1 MNNRSDEYLLEMK
14 HITKTFPG
22 VKALDDVNFNL
33 KKGEVHI
40 LLGENGAGKSTLMK
54 VLAGAHAPD
63 GGELILEG
71 QKLQR
76 LNPITSQKNGIGI
89 IYQEF
94 NLVPYLSVAENIF
107 IDHMPKKNG
116 FMIDHKGMH
125 EESERLLEGLNMK
138 VDTHAHASDIP
149 VAQQQMVEVAK
160 ALTHNLKIL
169 IMDEPTS
176 SLSDREIEQLFKTI
190 KKLTDQG
197 IGIIYISH
205 RLQEIPLIGDRITIL
220 RDGKYICTEEV
231 QGITTQQMIKLM
243 VGREISNL
251 YVREHHEPGELAL
264 KVTDLC
270 SKRSR
275 LKHAGIEL
283 RRGEI
288 VGLSGLVGAGRTELA
303 RAIFHVDPYD
313 SGTIEFFGEELE
325 ANLSPGEV
333 IEKGLSLIP
342 EDRKRQGVSLIL
354 SIAHNVVMASLD
366 RLNPGRVIN
375 TNKERSIVDRYVN
388 ELSIATPSTEQLV
401 QNLSGGNQQ
410 KVVLAKWLCTEAEV
424 IIFDEP
430 TRGIDVGAKGEIYTF
445 MNALAKEGK
454 AILMISSELP
464 EVIGMSDRIYVM
476 RDGQVVKEL
485 SHTEATQELIISYAM
500 EGGREQVGVN

>member
-1 MNNRSDEYLLEMK
+1 MNKRCDEYLLEMK
-14 HITKTFPG
+14 HITKAFPG

-63 GGELILEG
+63 SGELIMEG

-76 LNPITSQKNGIGI
+76 LNPRTSQKYGIGI

-116 FMIDHKGMH
+116 FMIDHKRMH
-125 EESERLLEGLNMK
+125 QESERLLKSLNME

-190 KKLTDQG
+190 KKLTSQG
-197 IGIIYISH
+197 IGVIYISH
-205 RLQEIPLIGDRITIL
+205 RLQEIPIIGDRITIL

-231 QGITTQQMIKLM
+231 KEITTQQMIKMM

-251 YVREHHEPGELAL
+251 YVRDHHKPGELAL
-264 KVTDLC
+264 KVTDLS
-270 SKRSR
+270 SKKSK
-275 LKHAGIEL
+275 LKNASIEL

-288 VGLSGLVGAGRTELA
+288 VGLAGLVGAGRTELA

-313 SGTIEFFGEELE
+313 SGTIEFFGEELKKE
-325 ANLSPGEV
+325 LSPGEV

-366 RLNPGRVIN
+366 RLNPLHVIN
-375 TNKERSIVDRYVN
+375 SAKEQSVVEHYVK
-388 ELSIATPSTEQLV
+388 ELSIATPSAEQLV

-430 TRGIDVGAKGEIYTF
+430 TRGIDIGAKGEIYAF
-445 MNALAKEGK
+445 MNALAKSGK
-454 AILMISSELP
+454 SILMISSELP
-464 EVIGMSDRIYVM
+464 EIVGMSDRIYVM
-476 RDGQVVKEL
+476 RSGEVVKEL
-485 SHTEATQELIISYAM
+485 SHSEATQELIISYAM
-500 EGGREQVGVN
+500 EGGRDQVGDE